1 MKMAL
6 EKVDFLVCFVTPFTL
21 LDSKDPA
28 KINFSKFSVANTLI
42 YHYICYFQVYNGSTF
57 IITR

>member
-21 LDSKDPA
+21 DSKDPA
-28 KINFSKFSVANTLI
+28 KINFSKFGVENTPLI